1 MFYFLLSFKNPNGI
15 RIMGKLHTNSQGQKR
30 EEAVAESDWV
40 ITHTANQKIKSKL
53 KEKRSQWEFRKFLPQ
68 NPFQSAFLVPHS

>member
-40 ITHTANQKIKSKL
+40 ITHTADQRKLKSKL
-53 KEKRSQWEFRKFLPQ
+53 KEKKPMRIQKIPATKSLPI
-68 NPFQSAFLVPHS
+68 SFLVPHS